1 METPEPGPADGE
13 ERVVELRPRTRSN
26 PEGAEDRRS
35 SNGSLGSVTAIS
47 AVSAVGGSGVGSAS
61 QPSVGS
67 RVDGEGE
74 ASTSSS
80 PPSVTT
86 ATPTMATASPAAA
99 AAANTT
105 TAVAAAM
112 AAPTPGAAKERP
124 KSTQPALVASQMNT
138 SGDTSMRAPRV
149 NCPEKVIICLDLS
162 EEMSLPKL
170 ESFNGSKTNALNI
183 SQKMIEMFVRT
194 KHKIDKRHEF
204 ALVVVNDDAL
214 WLSGFTSD
222 PRELCSC
229 LYDLETNVCETFNLE
244 DLLNVILQKIE
255 LPLMEN
261 VQTIPPPFVVRTILI
276 YSRHAGQ
283 LQFNPSDAVSKMLQ
297 SPYFFFDVVYLHN
310 GADEQGDESSWR
322 DIYSSFCD
330 LDSKGM
336 CYSFEVSLSGPA
348 LELHN
353 CMAKL
358 LSHPLQR
365 PSQSQAS
372 YSLLEDDEPA
382 EVEATV

>member
-1 METPEPGPADGE
+1 METSEPGLADGE
-13 ERVVELRPRTRSN
+13 ERSVELRPRTRSN

-35 SNGSLGSVTAIS
+35 STGSLGSAN
-47 AVSAVGGSGVGSAS
+47 
-61 QPSVGS
+61 PSSPHPAVGS
-67 RVDGEGE
+67 RVEGEGE
-74 ASTSSS
+74 ASTSDSLS
-80 PPSVTT
+80 NSTT
-86 ATPTMATASPAAA
+86 TVAQATAPAVAPAATVN
-99 AAANTT
+99 ANVGLPTT
-105 TAVAAAM
+105 VPLAKDRPATAPSHLAHAVP
-112 AAPTPGAAKERP
+112 PTTEF
-124 KSTQPALVASQMNT
+124 QL
-138 SGDTSMRAPRV
+138 RAPRV

-162 EEMSLPKL
+162 EEMSSQKL

-244 DLLNVILQKIE
+244 DLLSVIRNKIE
-255 LPLMEN
+255 LPMMDN
-261 VQTIPPPFVVRTILI
+261 IQTIPPPFVVRTLLI

-283 LQFNPSDAVSKMLQ
+283 LQFHPSDAVNKMWQ

-310 GADEQGDESSWR
+310 GAEDQADEACWKDV
-322 DIYSSFCD
+322 YTSFCD
-330 LDSKGM
+330 LDTKGT
-336 CYSFEVSLSGPA
+336 CYRFEVSLCGPA
-348 LELHN
+348 VELHN

-365 PSQSQAS
+365 PFQSHAS
-372 YSLLEDDEPA
+372 YSLLEGDEPQD
-382 EVEATV
+382 VEAAV

>member
-13 ERVVELRPRTRSN
+13 EHVVELRPRTRSN

-35 SNGSLGSVTAIS
+35 STGSLGGNSNPNIP
-47 AVSAVGGSGVGSAS
+47 
-61 QPSVGS
+61 QPAVGS
-67 RVDGEGE
+67 RVEGEGE
-74 ASTSSS
+74 ASTSDS
-80 PPSVTT
+80 PPSSTT
-86 ATPTMATASPAAA
+86 TTVSAAVAQTAAPVVVSAAA
-99 AAANTT
+99 AAAGVTVPPST
-105 TAVAAAM
+105 AAVA
-112 AAPTPGAAKERP
+112 PKERP
-124 KSTQPALVASQMNT
+124 KPTQQPPTLTTPIPPPAEYQLRV
-138 SGDTSMRAPRV
+138 PRV

-162 EEMSLPKL
+162 EEMALSKL
-170 ESFNGSKTNALNI
+170 ESFNGSKINALNI

-229 LYDLETNVCETFNLE
+229 LYDLDTNVCETFNLE
-244 DLLNVILQKIE
+244 DLLNVIRQKIE
-255 LPLMEN
+255 LPLMDN
-261 VQTIPPPFVVRTILI
+261 VQTVPPPYVVRTVLI

-283 LQFNPSDAVSKMLQ
+283 LQFNPSEAVNKMLQ

-310 GADEQGDESSWR
+310 GVDEQGDETSWR
-322 DIYSSFCD
+322 DNYTSFCN

-336 CYSFEVSLSGPA
+336 CYRFEVSLTGPA
-348 LELHN
+348 IELHN

-358 LSHPLQR
+358 LAHPLQR
-365 PSQSQAS
+365 PFQSHAS
-372 YSLLEDDEPA
+372 YSLLEGEDPQDI
-382 EVEATV
+382 EATV

>member
-1 METPEPGPADGE
+1 MDTPEPGPADGE
-13 ERVVELRPRTRSN
+13 ERMVELRPRTRSN
-26 PEGAEDRRS
+26 PEGAEDRRGS
-35 SNGSLGSVTAIS
+35 TGSLGGNSNGSIP
-47 AVSAVGGSGVGSAS
+47 
-61 QPSVGS
+61 QPAVGS
-67 RVDGEGE
+67 RVEGEGE
-74 ASTSSS
+74 ASTSDT
-80 PPSVTT
+80 PPSSTT
-86 ATPTMATASPAAA
+86 ASVSVTVAQTAPPTAAAAVAGPSTAGPSSNAAA
-99 AAANTT
+99 AA
-105 TAVAAAM
+105 VV
-112 AAPTPGAAKERP
+112 KERP
-124 KSTQPALVASQMNT
+124 KLAQSQPPMSASIPPPAEYQL
-138 SGDTSMRAPRV
+138 RVPRV

-229 LYDLETNVCETFNLE
+229 LYDLETNVCESFNLE
-244 DLLNVILQKIE
+244 DLLNVIRQKIE
-255 LPLMEN
+255 LPMTEN
-261 VQTIPPPFVVRTILI
+261 VQTIPPPYVIRTVLI
-276 YSRHAGQ
+276 YSRQAGP
-283 LQFNPSDAVSKMLQ
+283 LQFNPSEAVSKMLQ

-310 GADEQGDESSWR
+310 GMDEQGDETSWR
-322 DIYSSFCD
+322 ENYTSFCN

-336 CYSFEVSLSGPA
+336 CYRYEVSLCGPA
-348 LELHN
+348 IELHN

-365 PSQSQAS
+365 PFQSHAS
-372 YSLLEDDEPA
+372 YSLLEGEEPQD
-382 EVEATV
+382 VEATV